1 MLIYW
6 NRNCSAE
13 LTKATGPSKGKLP
26 ALTSIVIIVA
36 CSLQWIPIFILFFF
50 LKSNYQLG
58 YKKFSQARLNQLT
71 IPQK

>member
-50 LKSNYQLG
+50 L
-58 YKKFSQARLNQLT
+58 NQT
-71 IPQK
+71 INLDTRNFHKQD